1 MNHFSSRH
9 YDNDEVNRIIRRA
22 LKLKNED
29 TISHQDLIDTARDIG
44 LDPQIVETAIEQ
56 EQREFKKEKIRK
68 VRLKRR
74 KVGFYSHLWSYLIV
88 NGALLLINNFT
99 PGPWWFQW
107 SVLGWGI
114 GLAFHFKAIFF
125 PHSKKFEKRRKSRH
139 HRGNLMMCNQIVASE
154 VYLITMLYF

>member
-1 MNHFSSRH
+1 MNKFSSRH

-29 TISHQDLIDTARDIG
+29 IVNHQDLIDTARDIG

-68 VRLKRR
+68 TWLKRR

-88 NGALLLINNFT
+88 NGALLLINKFT
-99 PGPWWFQW
+99 PGPWWF
-107 SVLGWGI
+107 
-114 GLAFHFKAIFF
+114 
-125 PHSKKFEKRRKSRH
+125 
-139 HRGNLMMCNQIVASE
+139 
-154 VYLITMLYF
+154 

>member
-1 MNHFSSRH
+1 MSEFTSRH

-56 EQREFKKEKIRK
+56 EQREFKKESIRK
-68 VRLKRR
+68 ARLKRR
-74 KVGFYSHLWSYLIV
+74 KVRFYSHLWSYLIV
-88 NGALLLINNFT
+88 NSALLLINNFT

-114 GLAFHFKAIFF
+114 GLAFHCKAIFF
-125 PHSKKFEKRRKSRH
+125 PNGKKFEKRSKSRH
-139 HRGNLMMCNQIVASE
+139 RKANFMMCNQWWPQKS
-154 VYLITMLYF
+154 T

>member
-1 MNHFSSRH
+1 MNEFTSRQ
-9 YDNDEVNRIIRRA
+9 YSNDEINRIIRRA
-22 LKLKNED
+22 LKLEQEE
-29 TISHQDLIDTARDIG
+29 TISHQDLIDTAREIG
-44 LDPQIVETAIEQ
+44 IDSEILEAAILQ

-88 NGALLLINNFT
+88 NAILLLINNFT

-114 GLAFHFKAIFF
+114 GLAFHFKAVYFT
-125 PHSKKFEKRRKSRH
+125 SAKRMGKVRRLSTD
-139 HRGNLMMCNQIVASE
+139 Q
-154 VYLITMLYF
+154 LY

>member
-1 MNHFSSRH
+1 MNEFSSRQ
-9 YDNDEVNRIIRRA
+9 YDTDEVSRIIRRA
-22 LKLKNED
+22 LKLKRAHG
-29 TISHQDLIDTARDIG
+29 ISYQDLVDTAKEIG
-44 LDPQIVETAIEQ
+44 LDPQTVEIAIEQ
-56 EQREFKKEKIRK
+56 EQQAIKKEKIRK
-68 VRLKRR
+68 ARLKSR

-125 PHSKKFEKRRKSRH
+125 PHVKKFEKRRKSRR
-139 HRGNLMMCNQIVASE
+139 HRANFMMCNQ
-154 VYLITMLYF
+154 